1 MSTPSILRKLGDK
14 VKKYSP
20 FPDESDYQGL
30 KEAQKTVD
38 QVSPSAPKKEEEKP
52 SSVEEPSAEDRLRT
66 QYGTRPGEKRIDT
79 TEMTRPLGSIPVY
92 DQGGDVSTQNFE
104 NISSIPLG
112 KGDPVKPVEQYEH
125 PKSRVDYG
133 AFKAKPET
141 FDGGSVGGVKDEA
154 LSSPHYMPGGGP
166 TEPAPA
172 MPQIKVYDEGGD
184 VDANDGK
191 HQVAVLESGERVLTP
206 EETMKYEH
214 EHPGSQHKPEMSV
227 PKAEVSGAPA
237 DFGGRVIP
245 NPDNVQP
252 VDSESITPRTDRLS
266 GGAKMST
273 DLAHGTPD
281 GNIENTTGNQVEMLG
296 HEASANVPSSETL
309 IQQDKEQAA
318 KNGDLVG
325 MGKAI
330 LADRHVVSPSR
341 LGRIG
346 SVEPIASD
354 VNGTIPNPDLDA
366 SRNATATAVPTEMHQ
381 DIAGGPLISGAP
393 TDYDKRTRRDFAS
406 MERKARLADYDHS
419 IMEAMDKAA
428 QTNDPAYQE
437 QADRLKL
444 AKMEYE
450 KMNPWGSEGNHPG
463 ILGKIGH
470 VAAKV
475 GNIAGDVTVPRIMQ
489 NIPGTDLNKIQ
500 QRNAL
505 GSALTADTEASL
517 RNQEEQNKLKIA
529 ELGKTAEIRTF
540 NSLLKTLNPETGK
553 PYTEDEAL
561 QHVKQT
567 DEAKQAEGYISD
579 QMKKPNPTTGK
590 NFTREEAT
598 EAYYQMRS
606 GARPPNEKE
615 AVIKDFLKAKNL
627 PDTPTNRD
635 MARVEIE
642 KRDTTAKAEAG
653 LPAAE
658 QKIRLQ
664 SSLAE
669 DNANL
674 NRIGANSLQRG
685 EKADDYTLKENE
697 RHAMA
702 VKQIDNA
709 QNALESSDTNMLAA
723 SIVPALATMTETT
736 AEGIK
741 RLNPQELKRFMPAS
755 SGDALQWFET
765 HYDKLTAGQ
774 IPTQYKTDLNEL
786 LKNLSK
792 EEEAQN
798 ATNLKAIDQT
808 LRQGATAP
816 VENPKGAPKKVAP
829 SKPAHKEAPPAGATH
844 TGRSTVD
851 HKLYYL
857 DGQGHKLGEAP
868 EPKK

>member
-1 MSTPSILRKLGDK
+1 
-14 VKKYSP
+14 
-20 FPDESDYQGL
+20 
-30 KEAQKTVD
+30 
-38 QVSPSAPKKEEEKP
+38 
-52 SSVEEPSAEDRLRT
+52 
-66 QYGTRPGEKRIDT
+66 
-79 TEMTRPLGSIPVY
+79 
-92 DQGGDVSTQNFE
+92 
-104 NISSIPLG
+104 
-112 KGDPVKPVEQYEH
+112 
-125 PKSRVDYG
+125 
-133 AFKAKPET
+133 
-141 FDGGSVGGVKDEA
+141 
-154 LSSPHYMPGGGP
+154 
-166 TEPAPA
+166 
-172 MPQIKVYDEGGD
+172 
-184 VDANDGK
+184 
-191 HQVAVLESGERVLTP
+191 
-206 EETMKYEH
+206 
-214 EHPGSQHKPEMSV
+214 
-227 PKAEVSGAPA
+227 
-237 DFGGRVIP
+237 
-245 NPDNVQP
+245 
-252 VDSESITPRTDRLS
+252 
-266 GGAKMST
+266 
-273 DLAHGTPD
+273 
-281 GNIENTTGNQVEMLG
+281 
-296 HEASANVPSSETL
+296 
-309 IQQDKEQAA
+309 
-318 KNGDLVG
+318 
-325 MGKAI
+325 
-330 LADRHVVSPSR
+330 
-341 LGRIG
+341 
-346 SVEPIASD
+346 
-354 VNGTIPNPDLDA
+354 
-366 SRNATATAVPTEMHQ
+366 
-381 DIAGGPLISGAP
+381 
-393 TDYDKRTRRDFAS
+393 
-406 MERKARLADYDHS
+406 
-419 IMEAMDKAA
+419 MEAMDKAA
-428 QTNDPAYQE
+428 QTNDPAYQA

-450 KMNPWGSEGNHPG
+450 KMTPWGSPDNHPG

-505 GSALTADTEASL
+505 GSALTADTEANL

-540 NSLLKTLNPETGK
+540 NSLLKTPNPETGK

-598 EAYYQMRS
+598 EAYYQMRA

-615 AVIKDFLKAKNL
+615 AAIKDFLKAKNL

-685 EKADDYTLKENE
+685 EKADEYTLKENE

-709 QNALESSDTNMLAA
+709 QNALEASDTNMLAA

-755 SGDALQWFET
+755 IHFIFVSIF
-765 HYDKLTAGQ
+765 
-774 IPTQYKTDLNEL
+774 N
-786 LKNLSK
+786 
-792 EEEAQN
+792 
-798 ATNLKAIDQT
+798 
-808 LRQGATAP
+808 
-816 VENPKGAPKKVAP
+816 
-829 SKPAHKEAPPAGATH
+829 
-844 TGRSTVD
+844 
-851 HKLYYL
+851 
-857 DGQGHKLGEAP
+857 
-868 EPKK
+868 

>member
-92 DQGGDVSTQNFE
+92 DQGGDVSTNNFDR
-104 NISSIPLG
+104 ISSIPLG
-112 KGDPVKPVEQYEH
+112 KGAPVKPVEQYEH

-172 MPQIKVYDEGGD
+172 MPQIKVFDAGGD
-184 VDANDGK
+184 VDVNDGK

-214 EHPGSQHKPEMSV
+214 EHPGSQHEPEMSV
-227 PKAEVSGAPA
+227 PKEEVSGAPA

-281 GNIENTTGNQVEMLG
+281 GNIENTTGNQVETLG

-309 IQQDKEQAA
+309 TGRKPKLDPNSPVGKVIQQDKEQAA
-318 KNGDLVG
+318 MKGDLVG
-325 MGKAI
+325 LGKSI
-330 LADRHVVSPSR
+330 LNEKHLATDVDAQHGTGEVS
-341 LGRIG
+341 
-346 SVEPIASD
+346 
-354 VNGTIPNPDLDA
+354 
-366 SRNATATAVPTEMHQ
+366 
-381 DIAGGPLISGAP
+381 
-393 TDYDKRTRRDFAS
+393 Y
-406 MERKARLADYDHS
+406 KAKLQGYDHS

-450 KMNPWGSEGNHPG
+450 KMTPWGSPDNHPG

-505 GSALTADTEASL
+505 GSALTADTEANL

-540 NSLLKTLNPETGK
+540 NSLLKTPNPETGK

-598 EAYYQMRS
+598 EAYYQMRA

-615 AVIKDFLKAKNL
+615 AAIKDFLKAKNL

-709 QNALESSDTNMLAA
+709 QNALEASDTNMLAA

-798 ATNLKAIDQT
+798 TTNLKAIDQT

-829 SKPAHKEAPPAGATH
+829 SKPAHKEEAPPAGSTH